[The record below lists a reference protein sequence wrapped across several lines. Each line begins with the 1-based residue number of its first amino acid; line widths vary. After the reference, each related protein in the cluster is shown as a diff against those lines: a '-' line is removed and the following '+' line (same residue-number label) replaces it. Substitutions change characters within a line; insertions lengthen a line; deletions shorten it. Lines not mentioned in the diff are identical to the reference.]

1 VAARTSDG
9 QGTRAAAFAAAA
21 VVGAVAL
28 VVLALVWGS
37 SGGASTIIAGPEDVR
52 GAIAP
57 ADDPEEAPHLRVSLI
72 APRSLVP
79 GHPQSVAVSVT
90 RGDGEPLPADASLVL
105 SAALRSD
112 PLAEAGGVVL
122 VGRSTWTTSA
132 GALHRDPIRL
142 VALGEVACGRPV
154 AELLVRVRAAGDGP
168 PVDATRP
175 LHGPPCD
182 GPEVVAAPASV
193 NLDVPVRYGPNWRE
207 LVDRL
212 LDPSAPA
219 PRAPRA
225 PRRAPAP
232 SSTPSSTPTEEEAE
246 EEEPEPEPT
255 REPEPEPTET
265 EEPEPEPTETSSPKP
280 SPTPTPTPKP
290 SDPAPEPPPE
300 EPDAEAEG

>member
-1 VAARTSDG
+1 VAARTIDR
-9 QGTRAAAFAAAA
+9 QGRAAAVAAAA
-21 VVGAVAL
+21 VVCGVLL
-28 VVLALVWGS
+28 VVLALVWGTS
-37 SGGASTIIAGPEDVR
+37 VGPATIVAGPEGVR

-57 ADDPEEAPHLRVSLI
+57 DEPDEVAHLRVSLT
-72 APRSLVP
+72 APRALVP
-79 GHPQSVAVSVT
+79 GHPQSVAIAVSQ
-90 RGDGEPLPADASLVL
+90 GDGEPLPADASLVL

-132 GALHRDPIRL
+132 GALYREPIRL

-154 AELLVRVRAAGDGP
+154 AELVVRVRAAGDGA
-168 PVDATRP
+168 PVDATRT
-175 LHGPPCD
+175 LHGPRCD

-193 NLDVPVRYGPNWRE
+193 NLDVPVRHGPNWRE
-207 LVDRL
+207 IVDRL

-232 SSTPSSTPTEEEAE
+232 TSTPTEEPTEEPAE
-246 EEEPEPEPT
+246 EDPEPEPT

-265 EEPEPEPTETSSPKP
+265 EEPEPKPSPKP
-280 SPTPTPTPKP
+280 SPSSPPTPTPSP
-290 SDPAPEPPPE
+290 TEPAPEPPPE
-300 EPDAEAEG
+300 DPEGTEG

>member
-1 VAARTSDG
+1 VAARTFDG

-21 VVGAVAL
+21 VVGAITL
-28 VVLALVWGS
+28 VVLALVWSS
-37 SGGASTIIAGPEDVR
+37 SGGAATIIAGPEDVR
-52 GAIAP
+52 GAVTP
-57 ADDPEEAPHLRVSLI
+57 ADAPEEAPQLRVSLT
-72 APRSLVP
+72 APRALVP

-90 RGDGEPLPADASLVL
+90 GGDGEPLPADTDLVL

-132 GALHRDPIRL
+132 GALYRQPIRL

-168 PVDATRP
+168 PVDATRA

-193 NLDVPVRYGPNWRE
+193 NLDVPVRHGPNWRE

-212 LDPSAPA
+212 LDPTAPA
-219 PRAPRA
+219 PRATRA

-232 SSTPSSTPTEEEAE
+232 SSTPTAEPTEEPAE

-255 REPEPEPTET
+255 PEPEPEPTET
-265 EEPEPEPTETSSPKP
+265 EEPEPEPSPSP
-280 SPTPTPTPKP
+280 APTPTEPADP
-290 SDPAPEPPPE
+290 DPAPEPPPPD
-300 EPDAEAEG
+300 EPDADDR

>member
-1 VAARTSDG
+1 VAAKTIDR
-9 QGTRAAAFAAAA
+9 QGTRAAAVAAAA
-21 VVGAVAL
+21 VVGGVL
-28 VVLALVWGS
+28 LVVVLALVWGTS
-37 SGGASTIIAGPEDVR
+37 EGPATIVAGPEGVR
-52 GAIAP
+52 GAIATDEP
-57 ADDPEEAPHLRVSLI
+57 DEVAHLRVSLT

-79 GHPQSVAVSVT
+79 GHPQSVAVAVT

-105 SAALRSD
+105 SAGLRSD

-132 GALHRDPIRL
+132 GALYRDPIRL
-142 VALGEVACGRPV
+142 VALGEIACGRPV

-168 PVDATRP
+168 PVDATRT

-193 NLDVPVRYGPNWRE
+193 NLDVPVRHGPNWRE
-207 LVDRL
+207 IVDRL

-232 SSTPSSTPTEEEAE
+232 SSTPTEEPTEEPAADD
-246 EEEPEPEPT
+246 PEPEPT

-265 EEPEPEPTETSSPKP
+265 EEPEPKPSPK
-280 SPTPTPTPKP
+280 PTPTPTEPV
-290 SDPAPEPPPE
+290 DPAPSPEPPPPDESEAVE
-300 EPDAEAEG
+300 E